1 MTLPS
6 GIVTFLFTDVVGSAS
21 MWDRDRA
28 AMEAAIRRHDEI
40 LEKAIESHAGI
51 VIKKLGDGLMAV
63 FADPVSAVAAATDA
77 QLAFGEEGWD
87 EPVRDFAVRM
97 GIHTG
102 SAEPEHDDYV
112 GPTPNRAARIEAAA
126 HGGQILLSAATWEL
140 VCEAPVAIDARDL
153 GEHYLRGLSRPE
165 RLYQVT
171 GLGLGE
177 SFPPLVTESR
187 PDRPSIAVLPFDTLG
202 SSERA
207 SFADGLVE
215 DLITGLS
222 RCRDLFVI
230 ARNSTF
236 AYRGTPV
243 DVGTIAAKLGVRYVL
258 EGSVRWAGEQA
269 RITAQLI
276 DGSSGGHLWAERY
289 DRTIDD
295 VFSVI
300 DEITADIVAHL
311 SGYHGVLVL
320 SEKQRSMAQDPG
332 SLGDYELYM
341 RGLELKH
348 RFAPDTNLE
357 ARTVLLDVLSRR
369 PSFARAY
376 VALSWTW
383 LFEVW
388 WGWTETPADSLAE
401 AWSAAERAAELD
413 SLDAEVHWLL
423 GELNMAEARYERTEQ
438 EYRRSMELNP
448 SLADVRA
455 NWASTANRLGMPDE
469 GIASLELAIRLN
481 PNHPVWYLWFQGAAL
496 FGAGRFED
504 AVAVLRTVP
513 VHTVVSRLY
522 LAAALERTG
531 RSDEARVQVAQAR
544 EDLPGLSA
552 ALLERIE
559 TYRDP
564 EDQVRL
570 AEPLLAAGLP
580 RD

>member
-1 MTLPS
+1 
-6 GIVTFLFTDVVGSAS
+6 
-21 MWDRDRA
+21 
-28 AMEAAIRRHDEI
+28 
-40 LEKAIESHAGI
+40 
-51 VIKKLGDGLMAV
+51 
-63 FADPVSAVAAATDA
+63 
-77 QLAFGEEGWD
+77 
-87 EPVRDFAVRM
+87 M

-112 GPTPNRAARIEAAA
+112 GPSPNRAARIESAG
-126 HGGQILLSAATWEL
+126 HGGQILLSAACWEL
-140 VCEAPVAIDARDL
+140 VGERARTIGARDL

-171 GLGLGE
+171 GAGLAEG
-177 SFPPLVTESR
+177 FPPLVTESK
-187 PDRPSIAVLPFDTLG
+187 PDRPSIAVLPFDTMG
-202 SSERA
+202 TADREA
-207 SFADGLVE
+207 FADGLVE
-215 DLITGLS
+215 DVITGLS

-236 AYRGTPV
+236 AYRDSPA
-243 DVGTIAAKLGVRYVL
+243 DVGSIAAKLGVRYVL
-258 EGSVRWAGEQA
+258 EGSVRWSGDRA
-269 RITAQLI
+269 RITVQLI

-289 DRTIDD
+289 DRAIDD

-320 SEKQRSMAQDPG
+320 SEKQRSMARDPG

-348 RFAPDTNLE
+348 RFAPDTNQQ
-357 ARTVLLDVLSRR
+357 ARAIFVDVLSRR
-369 PSFARAY
+369 AAFARAH

-388 WGWTETPADSLAE
+388 WGWTETPALSLAE
-401 AWSAAERAAELD
+401 AWAAAERAADLD

-423 GELNMAEARYERTEQ
+423 GELNMANARYEQTER

-455 NWASTANRLGMPDE
+455 NWASTANRLGMSEE
-469 GIASLELAIRLN
+469 GIASVELAVRLS
-481 PNHPVWYLWFQGAAL
+481 PNYPVWYLWFCGAAL
-496 FGAGRFED
+496 YGAGRFAGVVET
-504 AVAVLRTVP
+504 LRTAP

-522 LAAALERTG
+522 LGAALERMG
-531 RSDEARVQVAQAR
+531 SHDEARAQVAQAR
-544 EDLPGLSA
+544 EELPGLSA

-559 TYRDP
+559 AYRDP
-564 EDQVRL
+564 EDQARL